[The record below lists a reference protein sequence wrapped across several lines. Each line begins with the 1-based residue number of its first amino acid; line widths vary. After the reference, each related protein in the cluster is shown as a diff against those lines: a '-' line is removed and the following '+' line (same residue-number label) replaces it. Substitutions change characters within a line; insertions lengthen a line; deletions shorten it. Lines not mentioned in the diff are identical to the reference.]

1 MHRKP
6 LYLVAAIAETA
17 RFFVLAFLANALGG
31 LDGGSSLP
39 AFFRYAAGAQLLFVL
54 GFFFLWLDRPRYD
67 AYRSLLFVGTIV
79 SLAVFLPLMLSML
92 RTAGGL
98 LPPSSRLL
106 PSLAAFAV
114 DAFAFFLLLATKPF
128 SLDSAPLPPPGPS
141 GPANPGPGP
150 ADIEEVENI

>member
-6 LYLVAAIAETA
+6 LYLIAAIAETL

-79 SLAVFLPLMLSML
+79 SLAVFLPFLMSMM
-92 RTAGGL
+92 RTPGGL
-98 LPPSSRLL
+98 LPTGSRLI

-128 SLDSAPLPPPGPS
+128 SLGSTPSLPPPGP
-141 GPANPGPGP
+141 GGPGP